1 MSELALDFKLQK
13 TGFLVTARQRISL
26 QGITVVWGPSGSG
39 KSLLLRSIAGF
50 ERPQGSMQLDDMT
63 LLSSQTS
70 VFAQPYQRRIAYVAQ
85 QPELFAH
92 LTVKQNL
99 EYGFKRRGGREP
111 RAYSFDEVITAL
123 GLARLLSK
131 KPSTLSGGQKQRCA
145 IAQALLSYPK
155 LLLMDEPLSALD
167 DQARQN
173 IISYLVQIPKLFNVP
188 IIYVT
193 HAYEELLKLADHVLP
208 VKDGVVTGC
217 YPLED
222 YCSNYN
228 NQSLPAE
235 QLCSVLVGQI
245 EQPNDLNRD
254 YGLKKGCDLNQKY
267 DLAQEYGLFRLN
279 CETQDLYVSQSIITH
294 EPIKIIVYAKDV
306 SISLSK
312 VTDSSILNLLEV
324 TIEQIIDYSST
335 SKLLQLKLGQQRL
348 FSLITKKSVAEL
360 KIREGQSVIAQIKAV
375 SIKA

>member
-50 ERPQGSMQLDDMT
+50 ERPQGSMQLDDMI

-70 VFAQPYQRRIAYVAQ
+70 VFVEPYQRHVAYVAQ

-99 EYGFKRRGGREP
+99 EYGYKRRGGRVP
-111 RAYSFDEVITAL
+111 RAYSFNEVITAL
-123 GLARLLSK
+123 GLAKFLNK

-167 DQARQN
+167 DQARQS

-217 YPLED
+217 FPLEE

-235 QLCSVLVGQI
+235 QLCSVLVGHI
-245 EQPNDLNRD
+245 EPTRD
-254 YGLKKGCDLNQKY
+254 REQVYGLC
-267 DLAQEYGLFRLN
+267 RLS
-279 CETQDLYVSQSIITH
+279 CEHQDLYIPH
-294 EPIKIIVYAKDV
+294 ALAMNEPMKIIVYAKDV

>member
-1 MSELALDFKLQK
+1 MSELALDLKLQK
-13 TGFLVTARQRISL
+13 TGFRVTANQSISL
-26 QGITVVWGPSGSG
+26 QGITVIWGPSGSG
-39 KSLLLRSIAGF
+39 KSLLLRAIAGF
-50 ERPQGSMQLDDMT
+50 ERPQGSMLLDDMT
-63 LLSSQTS
+63 LLCSQSS
-70 VFAQPYQRRIAYVAQ
+70 VFVPPYQRHVAYVAQ

-99 EYGFKRRGGREP
+99 EYGYQRRGDSAP
-111 RAYSFDEVITAL
+111 RAYSFNEVVTAL
-123 GLARLLSK
+123 GLAKFLNK

-167 DQARQN
+167 DQARQT
-173 IISYLVQIPKLFNVP
+173 IISYLAQIPRLFNVP

-208 VKDGVVTGC
+208 VKEGVVTGC
-217 YPLED
+217 FPLED

-245 EQPNDLNRD
+245 EAESREQENKSTEHRASQKD
-254 YGLKKGCDLNQKY
+254 YGLS
-267 DLAQEYGLFRLN
+267 RLS
-279 CETQDLYVSQSIITH
+279 CEHQNLYIPQVMAVNN
-294 EPIKIIVYAKDV
+294 PLKIIVYAKDV
-306 SISLSK
+306 SVSLSK

-324 TIEQIIDYSST
+324 TVEQIIDYSTT
-335 SKLLQLKLGQQRL
+335 SKLLLLKLGQQSL
-348 FSLITKKSVAEL
+348 FSLITKKSAAEL
-360 KIREGQSVIAQIKAV
+360 NIRQGQNVIAQIKAV
-375 SIKA
+375 SMKA